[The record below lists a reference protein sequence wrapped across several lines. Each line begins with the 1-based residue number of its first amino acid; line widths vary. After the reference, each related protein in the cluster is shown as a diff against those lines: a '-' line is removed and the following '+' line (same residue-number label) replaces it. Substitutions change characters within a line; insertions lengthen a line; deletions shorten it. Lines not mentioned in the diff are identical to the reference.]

1 MSAFPKLT
9 FAITLLFA
17 AVFVDAAPPRVTGNR
32 PVLLEVPV
40 PDGEP
45 AVQHPPAR
53 QAGADRDFLAA
64 IFPDEAVPAGAAGAS
79 SAPSSPAAALRNART
94 QLLKCTS
101 ISAKVVEKVEI
112 LEKSYKAEGRYLQ
125 TALKPNDWHMRME
138 LVVKV
143 GDSEGALLEVCDGEV
158 LWTRVEVDLG
168 RKKEKKEVKE
178 ASVTRRNVTEIMSA
192 ARKLGDPKTEMAL
205 IASLGLGGLP
215 ALLAAIEQDMQ
226 FTEASESI
234 LRDRPVTVIHGA
246 WTEAFGQ
253 KLTGNQ
259 PGQAKST
266 LLPAFIPEAVR
277 IYVDRE
283 TGFPLRILYLKKLV
297 GREVFKPLLTLDFLD
312 VSLNEPINPA
322 EFDYKAP
329 EGVTPVEQTKAF
341 VDMLTPR
348 DSKPQTG
355 PSSPR

>member
-1 MSAFPKLT
+1 MSAFPRLT
-9 FAITLLFA
+9 LALTLLSA
-17 AVFVDAAPPRVTGNR
+17 GLFVEAAPPRVTGNR
-32 PVLLEVPV
+32 PVLLEVPI
-40 PDGEP
+40 PDGDS
-45 AVQHPPAR
+45 AVQQPPTR
-53 QAGADRDFLAA
+53 QAANDRDFLAA
-64 IFPDEAVPAGAAGAS
+64 VFPDETAPSGTSG
-79 SAPSSPAAALRNART
+79 SAPNSATAALRQART
-94 QLLKCTS
+94 QLLKSTS

-143 GDSEGALLEVCDGEV
+143 GEAEGALLEVCDGEV

-168 RKKEKKEVKE
+168 RKKDKRDVKE
-178 ASVTRRNVTEIMSA
+178 ATVTRRNVSEIMSA
-192 ARKLGDPKTEMAL
+192 ARKLGDPKTETAL

-215 ALLAAIEQDMQ
+215 ALLAAIEQDME
-226 FTEASESI
+226 FTETSEAV
-234 LRDRPVTVIHGA
+234 LRDRPVTVIHGT
-246 WTEAFGQ
+246 WTAAFGQ
-253 KLTGNQ
+253 KLTGNA
-259 PGQAKST
+259 PGQAKSS
-266 LLPAFIPEAVR
+266 LLPAFIPDTVR
-277 IYVDRE
+277 VYVDRE
-283 TGFPLRILYLKKLV
+283 TGFPHRILYLKKLV

-348 DSKPQTG
+348 DSKTQPG
-355 PSSPR
+355 PAAPR